1 MNESVAGTESSLD
14 EGAARAAITNGLVRL
29 FARHYGKGPERGKT
43 YVVEDYVF
51 TVMEDPLT
59 TAERTLVDRGR
70 GDLVRE
76 VRLVFQQEMAD
87 EFKAV
92 VERALHRPVMTY
104 HSQVS
109 FDPDYAFEI
118 FVLGG

>member
-1 MNESVAGTESSLD
+1 MNESPAHAERHLD
-14 EGAARAAITNGLVRL
+14 EGAARAEITNGLVGL
-29 FARHYGKGPERGKT
+29 FAQHYGKGPEKGKT
-43 YVVEDYVF
+43 YLVDDYVF

-70 GDLVRE
+70 GELVRE

-92 VERALHRPVMTY
+92 VEQALHRPVMTY

-109 FDPDYAFEI
+109 FDPDYAFDI